1 MLRIL
6 MSGLGAGLFTY
17 LDATIGKDGFGGL
30 LGSWSINIWLY
41 YQIIGEPLPMF

>member
-6 MSGLGAGLFTY
+6 MSGLGAGLCGH
-17 LDATIGKDGFGGL
+17 LDATLGKEGL
-30 LGSWSINIWLY
+30 CSLLPAWMINIWLY